1 MFAAMFTYVTVE
13 ERGGCD
19 VWSVGLSVVSAAAA
33 AAAAV
38 ASPFLRPAPLSPLRP
53 VTPCDVHQAQ
63 LCLCMPVC
71 QSASCMSG
79 ALSFLRWLAV
89 CVPDTQPMQ

>member
-1 MFAAMFTYVTVE
+1 MLAAMFTYVTVE

-33 AAAAV
+33 AAAV
-38 ASPFLRPAPLSPLRP
+38 ASPFLCRAPLSPLRS

-79 ALSFLRWLAV
+79 ALSFLSWLAV